1 MTELHI
7 ERKERSAW
15 PWLLLGALVVALLL
29 WFLFGRADD
38 PAAEV
43 SVADTAAAGEV
54 AGVAPAATVPA
65 TDGEMPQA
73 VTDFVQFTQAGT
85 AADATVAHDYTAD
98 GLRRLADA
106 LGAVTASA
114 EVGAVDVSQRVAEIR
129 ERADAMQ
136 QNPAS
141 SEHAV
146 QASEATLLA
155 AALMRELPG
164 ATGGAEAYSAAQAI
178 RGDRPLLEQTDAV
191 RRFFEQ
197 SAAVL
202 RSLGTTGG

>member
-1 MTELHI
+1 MTELNI
-7 ERKERSAW
+7 ERKERTAW

-38 PAAEV
+38 PAEV
-43 SVADTAAAGEV
+43 GLADTAAAGELAV
-54 AGVAPAATVPA
+54 VAPAATVPA

-73 VTDFVQFTQAGT
+73 VTDFLQFTEASP
-85 AADATVAHDYTAD
+85 AVEATVAHDYTAD
-98 GLRRLADA
+98 GLRRLAAA
-106 LGAVTASA
+106 LGAVTANA

-136 QNPAS
+136 QNPTS

-197 SAAVL
+197 SATVL
-202 RSLGTTGG
+202 RSLAATGG